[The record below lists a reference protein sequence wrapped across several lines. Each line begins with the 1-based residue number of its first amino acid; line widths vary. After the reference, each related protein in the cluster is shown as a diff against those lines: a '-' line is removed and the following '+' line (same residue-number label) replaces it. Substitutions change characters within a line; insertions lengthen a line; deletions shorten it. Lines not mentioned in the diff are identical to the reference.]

1 MTRPLLENG
10 VGRRLLR
17 LPNICLRQR
26 SGVEQPIFDHDQG
39 RILGV
44 RVRSREGADGVEA
57 MTADLVVDAT
67 GRGSRCAAWLNAL
80 GYAAPREETIEV
92 GAGNMTF
99 CPSVLGPS
107 PTPFCDIAVV
117 GPPSCSSSKY

>member
-10 VGRRLLR
+10 VRRRLLR

-57 MTADLVVDAT
+57 MTAELLT
-67 GRGSRCAAWLNAL
+67 AALTVFSLLAGNF
-80 GYAAPREETIEV
+80 APRPV
-92 GAGNMTF
+92 RARLSRQP
-99 CPSVLGPS
+99 CS
-107 PTPFCDIAVV
+107 PVSRGVISRWGRIAVIPA
-117 GPPSCSSSKY
+117 G